1 MTTTGDRQFTPGT
14 EGRSARCVLC
24 HGEQET
30 VIEPIEEPA
39 PPGTTLDDF
48 ICDHCFEGLKKDGEI
63 LDRLLSIL
71 TSLEREVI
79 NLRYGRYD
87 RCYYSFD
94 EIGERL
100 GITPQHVAEI
110 EEQALEKTRAEYR
123 RGDR

>member
-48 ICDHCFEGLKKDGEI
+48 ICDHCFEGLKTDEEVPG
-63 LDRLLSIL
+63 LPSGNGVLRTGQRLPGL
-71 TSLEREVI
+71 TTQR
-79 NLRYGRYD
+79 
-87 RCYYSFD
+87 FD
-94 EIGERL
+94 
-100 GITPQHVAEI
+100 Q
-110 EEQALEKTRAEYR
+110 
-123 RGDR
+123 